1 MPQET
6 NLNVAPYFDDFDATN
21 NYNKVLFKPAYPI
34 QARELNTLQSILQGQ
49 IESMADNL
57 FREGSVVIPG
67 NTNYDS
73 NFSCIQVQSEFLGIP
88 ISLYLDQLVGKRITG
103 RTSGVTAKVVT
114 TITNAQSDRGTYTL
128 YVNYENSSSDGTSRK
143 EFFDD
148 EVLTIDKAISF
159 STTFIAA
166 NEGFANTITS
176 DAAQTGTAFTLST
189 GIYYLR
195 GNFVTVSNQI
205 LILDQY
211 STSSSYRIGFQIN
224 EESINADDDPQL
236 YDNASGFNNYTA
248 PGADRLKITASLVKK
263 SSNDF
268 DTQGFIQIAEVS
280 NGFLTTNNA
289 TSTQYSTIGAEMAQR
304 TFEESGHY
312 YIKEFTTKIKESLNN
327 LEGNRGVY
335 KSTQATQSGNSP
347 SDNLMIYQVSPGKAY
362 VRGYDVDILST
373 KLVDVVKPR
382 TTKTIIIII
391 FIYF

>member
-143 EFFDD
+143 EFFRD
-148 EVLTIDKAISF
+148 IF
-159 STTFIAA
+159 
-166 NEGFANTITS
+166 
-176 DAAQTGTAFTLST
+176 
-189 GIYYLR
+189 
-195 GNFVTVSNQI
+195 
-205 LILDQY
+205 LI
-211 STSSSYRIGFQIN
+211 
-224 EESINADDDPQL
+224 
-236 YDNASGFNNYTA
+236 
-248 PGADRLKITASLVKK
+248 K
-263 SSNDF
+263 
-268 DTQGFIQIAEVS
+268 
-280 NGFLTTNNA
+280 
-289 TSTQYSTIGAEMAQR
+289 
-304 TFEESGHY
+304 
-312 YIKEFTTKIKESLNN
+312 
-327 LEGNRGVY
+327 
-335 KSTQATQSGNSP
+335 
-347 SDNLMIYQVSPGKAY
+347 
-362 VRGYDVDILST
+362 
-373 KLVDVVKPR
+373 
-382 TTKTIIIII
+382 
-391 FIYF
+391 

>member
-176 DAAQTGTAFTLST
+176 DAAQTGTAFTL
-189 GIYYLR
+189 
-195 GNFVTVSNQI
+195 
-205 LILDQY
+205 
-211 STSSSYRIGFQIN
+211 
-224 EESINADDDPQL
+224 
-236 YDNASGFNNYTA
+236 
-248 PGADRLKITASLVKK
+248 
-263 SSNDF
+263 
-268 DTQGFIQIAEVS
+268 
-280 NGFLTTNNA
+280 
-289 TSTQYSTIGAEMAQR
+289 
-304 TFEESGHY
+304 
-312 YIKEFTTKIKESLNN
+312 
-327 LEGNRGVY
+327 
-335 KSTQATQSGNSP
+335 
-347 SDNLMIYQVSPGKAY
+347 GK
-362 VRGYDVDILST
+362 G
-373 KLVDVVKPR
+373 
-382 TTKTIIIII
+382 
-391 FIYF
+391 